1 MISNSESKYWYGNR
15 RSGGIKISHWNK
27 GPGHLQ
33 NKMTEIKNVVN
44 GLHPHILGIS
54 EANLHHTHDLNL
66 VQLDEYVLHACPT
79 IHNPQLN
86 TSRVVV
92 YTHRS
97 LIVKLRPDLMCNSS
111 SSIWMEVGLPNHKK
125 FLVCQA
131 YREWQLLGQA
141 DRSSL
146 SVPEQLNRWTVLLDQ
161 WERALDTG
169 LEVHLLGDLNI
180 NHCNW
185 TNPNLPASSQ
195 TYKLKSLISALFNQ
209 ILPQGVSQL
218 VVGPTRH
225 WPGQVSTGLDHYY
238 TNRPD
243 KLSPV
248 QTQHCGGSDH
258 MLVHAKRYS
267 RSIKS
272 RPRYVRK
279 RSFKNF
285 NSESFVQAVQQLSW
299 VELYLCNDVNLA
311 VKMLSE

>member
-1 MISNSESKYWYGNR
+1 M
-15 RSGGIKISHWNK
+15 
-27 GPGHLQ
+27 
-33 NKMTEIKNVVN
+33 
-44 GLHPHILGIS
+44 
-54 EANLHHTHDLNL
+54 
-66 VQLDEYVLHACPT
+66 
-79 IHNPQLN
+79 
-86 TSRVVV
+86 
-92 YTHRS
+92 
-97 LIVKLRPDLMCNSS
+97 VKLRPDLMCNSS
-111 SSIWMEVGLPNHKK
+111 SSIWMEVGLPHHKK

-185 TNPNLPASSQ
+185 TNPNLPASTQ

-209 ILPQGVSQL
+209 ILTQGVSQL

-258 MLVHAKRYS
+258 ML
-267 RSIKS
+267 ITDII
-272 RPRYVRK
+272 
-279 RSFKNF
+279 
-285 NSESFVQAVQQLSW
+285 NS
-299 VELYLCNDVNLA
+299 
-311 VKMLSE
+311 K